1 MSIPL
6 FDCHC
11 DTIVAA
17 DYCNEKL
24 RKNKLHLDLERLSCF
39 SPCAQV
45 FAVCTAIE
53 KNSEAEAERIIKKLK
68 QELNENSDLIRLCL
82 SSADIDK
89 AVSENKIAAFIS
101 VEGAEQICTLNEAY
115 ELGVRIIHP
124 NWNYDNEYC
133 GAAIASGSGLS
144 EKGKA
149 FVTSAQSMGFLLDM
163 SHISEKGFYDVLE
176 ISTKPVIAGH
186 SNSASVHSN
195 PRNITDDQFRAL
207 ASYGGGVG
215 INFFPEFLGKNGD
228 ISAIIAHI
236 EHFLSLGGEHSVFLG
251 CDLDGIETTP
261 KGINGVQDLGL
272 LYNELLR
279 LNYTEACVKDIF
291 YNNLRDIIG
300 RVL

>member
-17 DYCNEKL
+17 NYYNEKL
-24 RKNKLHLDLERLSCF
+24 RKNKLHLDLERLSRF

-53 KNSEAEAERIIKKLK
+53 NDSEAEAERIINKLRT
-68 QELNENSDLIRLCL
+68 ELSDNADLVRLCL

-89 AVSENKIAAFIS
+89 AISENKIAAFIS
-101 VEGAEQICTLNEAY
+101 VEGAEQLRSLDEAY
-115 ELGVRIIHP
+115 RLGVRIIHP
-124 NWNYDNEYC
+124 TWNYDNKYC
-133 GAAIASGSGLS
+133 GAAAGSGNGLT
-144 EKGKA
+144 EMGKA
-149 FVTSAQSMGFLLDM
+149 FVTESQRMGFLLDM

-176 ISTKPVIAGH
+176 ISAKPIIAGH
-186 SNSASVHSN
+186 SDSAAVHPK
-195 PRNITDDQFRAL
+195 PRNITDEQFKAL
-207 ASYGGGVG
+207 MRCGGGVG

-228 ISAIIAHI
+228 IAAIIAHI
-236 EHFLSLGGEHSVFLG
+236 EHFLSLGGERSVFLG

-261 KGINGVQDLGL
+261 KGINGVQDLEV

-279 LNYTEACVKDIF
+279 LNYSEACVRDIF

-300 RVL
+300 RAL